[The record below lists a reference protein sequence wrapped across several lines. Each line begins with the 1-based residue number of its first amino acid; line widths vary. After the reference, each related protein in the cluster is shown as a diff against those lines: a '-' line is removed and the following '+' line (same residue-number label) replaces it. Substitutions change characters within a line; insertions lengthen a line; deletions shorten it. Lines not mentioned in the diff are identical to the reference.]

1 MSDGQQINPVEVL
14 TKSIAGIEKSLASNS
29 EAISKMVEMQT
40 SQAEIKKSKE
50 ESDAEIK
57 KAVEEVEA
65 KLTKSYNEKLQEHDL
80 KFEEIEKSS
89 RKQGVMTSQDITSP
103 EVIEM
108 QLTKSYFAEL
118 AKGTDGM
125 TERLCADEEYVKKSQ
140 SILQNEIKKNVK
152 SPYAFYAA
160 TLFESNLSKSIHNS
174 FDSALGGLLANA
186 PLILPIQRQLLAISP
201 IRSLA
206 TVRVMNAKEAKLP
219 IIDNYGSAKF
229 SSIEATDYETDNT
242 VALLKQKQVAAI
254 ECYFP
259 FKVYQDFLREIA
271 NNPYGISFF
280 NEILGVA
287 AQQIQIKLNSAYING
302 DTVQGGGVI
311 EGLIPEVAKTFQV
324 SKSFD
329 YQVDKIGFVKSGD
342 ANLITPD
349 SLISLKRS
357 LPNTLPNKVFVM
369 NSETL
374 AEVEKL
380 KDTSGRYLFSYS
392 TKEGFTNGMI
402 EGILLGF
409 PVVIDD
415 TMPDIATN
423 AFPIIFGN
431 IAQSYSIIDAWNSN
445 QELLTRVA
453 TGSGKVDTYIARL
466 FSTGMRT
473 GFQSYRLYK
482 IAA

>member
-89 RKQGVMTSQDITSP
+89 RKQG
-103 EVIEM
+103 
-108 QLTKSYFAEL
+108 
-118 AKGTDGM
+118 
-125 TERLCADEEYVKKSQ
+125 
-140 SILQNEIKKNVK
+140 
-152 SPYAFYAA
+152 PYAFYAA